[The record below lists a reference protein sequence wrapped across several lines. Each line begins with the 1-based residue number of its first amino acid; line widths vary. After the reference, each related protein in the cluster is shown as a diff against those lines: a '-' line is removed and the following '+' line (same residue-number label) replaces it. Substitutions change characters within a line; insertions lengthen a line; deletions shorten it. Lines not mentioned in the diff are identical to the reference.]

1 MTSRQDLLDKGMI
14 HILGWTQQ
22 DSKRFHQATQSI
34 TECKLYELFISKIF
48 PLIFSDR
55 RRPQVIGIAD
65 SKTAN
70 GGKGTVFWSNVPNA
84 YFTEKHFLLK
94 ISLRTNN
101 LAQCFSRFS
110 IRTKL

>member
-70 GGKGTVFWSNVPNA
+70 GGRVQ
-84 YFTEKHFLLK
+84 YFGVMSQTLTLL
-94 ISLRTNN
+94 R
-101 LAQCFSRFS
+101 S
-110 IRTKL
+110 IFC